1 VRSIAASIA
10 VAVGLLSGGVAHGQD
25 FRLGEW
31 RAYALMGPPGV
42 RERIQYVCFSGDQGL
57 KDWLPQDGDL
67 ARYVANEASL
77 LSRFQLKLVNLE
89 ATLPGLSG
97 TAPDRRTD
105 DVILYSLTAAG
116 YQVAGRA
123 NNHGLDLGPEGVRY
137 TDRRLADA
145 GLRVIGERTSP
156 VFHWQAG
163 QSRIDISA
171 MADVM
176 DRPDPGHLILMLDDE
191 SLALVKREMNGAA
204 IRIAFVHLGSASRF
218 VSPHEHSQVERLL
231 DAGFDL
237 VVCTGSHFIKGF
249 VMERGRPVAYGI
261 GDHLTSISYGGAD
274 TEPIGT
280 HLVAGFDGGRLVQ
293 IFVVPY
299 HNDLRRGQVGPLDD
313 PAFAQFVRT
322 LRERS
327 ISDESKYY
335 GDGGALKAM
344 VHNVARLRLSTLTQ
358 LRPRHFVYAA
368 RIVVRQ
374 RPGWVAAA
382 GGLLAAAVA
391 GVVFGRRS
399 ARLRKDKK

>member
-1 VRSIAASIA
+1 VRSIAVSIA
-10 VAVGLLSGGVAHGQD
+10 VAVGLLVSGAAHGQE
-25 FRLGEW
+25 FPLGDW
-31 RAYALMGPPGV
+31 RAYSLMGPPGV
-42 RERIQYVCFSGDQGL
+42 RGGIQYVCFSGDQGL
-57 KDWLPQDGDL
+57 KDWLPLDSDL
-67 ARYVANEASL
+67 AKYVANEASL
-77 LSRFQLKLVNLE
+77 LSRFQLKVVNLE

-97 TAPDRRTD
+97 NAPDKRAD

-137 TDRRLADA
+137 TNQRLADV

-156 VFHWQAG
+156 VFHWRAG
-163 QSRIDISA
+163 QSRIDITA

-191 SLALVKREMNGAA
+191 SLALVRREMNEAA
-204 IRIAFVHLGSASRF
+204 FRIAFVHLGSASRF
-218 VSPHEHSQVERLL
+218 VSPHEHSQVDRLQ

-237 VVCTGSHFIKGF
+237 IVCTGSHFIKGF
-249 VMERGRPVAYGI
+249 LMERGRPVAYGI
-261 GDHLTSISYGGAD
+261 GDHMTSISYGGAD

-280 HLVAGFDGGRLVQ
+280 HLVAGFDGNRLVQ
-293 IFVVPY
+293 IFVVPFR
-299 HNDLRRGQVGPLDD
+299 NDLRRGRMGPLDEV
-313 PAFAQFVRT
+313 AFAQFVRT

-344 VHNVARLRLSTLTQ
+344 FHNIARLRLSTLTQ
-358 LRPRHFVYAA
+358 LRPRHFAYAA

-382 GGLLAAAVA
+382 GGLLVAAF
-391 GVVFGRRS
+391 VVVLYGRRS
-399 ARLRKDKK
+399 ARLRKAKK